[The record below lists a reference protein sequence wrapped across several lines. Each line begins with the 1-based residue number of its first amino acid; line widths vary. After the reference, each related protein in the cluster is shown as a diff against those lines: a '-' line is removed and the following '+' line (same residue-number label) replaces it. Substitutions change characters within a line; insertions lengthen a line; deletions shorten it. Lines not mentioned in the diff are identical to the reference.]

1 MWSSL
6 FPGVAGRSWLNTA
19 HQGPLP
25 APAVAAAER
34 ALAEKA
40 APFRIPDEAFEQR
53 PERLRGLLAGLV
65 GGRADEIVL
74 GNSTSHGL
82 HLVANGLTWSDGDE
96 VVLAED
102 DYPATVLPFR
112 RLEQYGVRTR
122 TAPRERLADALTP
135 RTRVVA
141 VTWVDSFT
149 GYAVDLDALGRAC
162 RSAGTL
168 LVVNASQALGARP
181 LDVAETPV
189 DVVAACGYKWLCGPY
204 GTGFSWIRPEIRRR
218 LEPHQAYWLA
228 QQAGGSLDHMR
239 EYGIRDIGARGFD
252 AFCPAAFL
260 QNDTWAAAIEVL
272 TGIGIERIAAYDQ
285 GLVQLILDRLDPDR
299 YDVVSPAAGPERSTL
314 VVLRPRTES
323 ATDVV
328 ERLGLAGVDVA
339 SREGNVRLAPHL
351 FNTNEQIAAVGEL
364 LDVS

>member
-6 FPGVAGRSWLNTA
+6 FPGVADRSWLNTA

-25 APAVAAAER
+25 APAIAAAER

-53 PERLRGLLAGLV
+53 PQRLRQLLAGLV

-82 HLVANGLTWSDGDE
+82 HLVANGLSWSAGDE
-96 VVLAED
+96 VLLAED

-112 RLEQYGVRTR
+112 RLEGVRTR
-122 TAPRERLADALTP
+122 MVPRDRLAEALTP

-162 RSAGTL
+162 RAAGVL
-168 LVVNASQALGARP
+168 LVVNASQAVGARP
-181 LDVAETPV
+181 LDVGQTPV
-189 DVVAACGYKWLCGPY
+189 DVVAACGSKWLCGPY
-204 GTGFSWIRPEIRRR
+204 GTGFSWIRPEVLRR
-218 LEPHQAYWLA
+218 LRPDQAYWLA
-228 QQAGGSLDHMR
+228 QQSGGSLDHMR
-239 EYGIRDIGARGFD
+239 EYGIRDLGARGFD

-260 QNDTWAAAIEVL
+260 QNDTWAAAVELL

-299 YDVVSPAAGPERSTL
+299 YEVVSPAAGPERSTL
-314 VVLRPRTES
+314 VVLRPRAES
-323 ATDVV
+323 AADVV
-328 ERLGLAGVDVA
+328 ARLGRAGVDVA
-339 SREGNVRLAPHL
+339 SREGNVRIAPHL
-351 FNTNEQIAAVGEL
+351 FNTREQIAAVGEL